1 MFNALDWLLVSAT
14 FTGIISLILV
24 VILHFKVRTL
34 FLLLASSGHT
44 RAAGID
50 NGNPPT
56 LLYPPTSSPVPTPT
70 VDYMYY
76 HRTIQRLFPVD
87 LTLLLCLIL
96 FIIVCFGYLYFKY
109 KKSIARR
116 TSLMLEI
123 SDGQSSYTYAV
134 TSLAYPPSFYRF
146 TVSQQLIDITL
157 KEFHRQVTLIDDTL
171 QLPTK
176 CGVQSRTNMIVTFSA
191 THSRSEFVIV
201 VPFLEADKET
211 QTENHLVDSAAQT
224 EYDAALA
231 TIARYFESMEQNSV
245 TDYPSAI
252 HITSSTSNTDTD
264 QFSYAPLSAPSHFSS
279 PPASP
284 EDLESSM
291 SSVCLTSSPHQA
303 DDADV

>member
-1 MFNALDWLLVSAT
+1 MA
-14 FTGIISLILV
+14 
-24 VILHFKVRTL
+24 KR
-34 FLLLASSGHT
+34 ASES
-44 RAAGID
+44 
-50 NGNPPT
+50 
-56 LLYPPTSSPVPTPT
+56 T
-70 VDYMYY
+70 VGV
-76 HRTIQRLFPVD
+76 Q
-87 LTLLLCLIL
+87 
-96 FIIVCFGYLYFKY
+96 
-109 KKSIARR
+109 KSRWMDA
-116 TSLMLEI
+116 
-123 SDGQSSYTYAV
+123 
-134 TSLAYPPSFYRF
+134 
-146 TVSQQLIDITL
+146 
-157 KEFHRQVTLIDDTL
+157 HRQVTLTDDTL

-176 CGVQSRTNMIVTFSA
+176 FGVQSRTNMIVTFSA

-224 EYDAALA
+224 EYDAVLA

-252 HITSSTSNTDTD
+252 HITSSASDTD